1 MISRQGFSYFR
12 RVNRF
17 STSFLIGF
25 GLGFLSRRYLGGDHN
40 YVGQQFGIL
49 STSKIPRT
57 VDAVQVRDDDAYG
70 INYCRERYVELFVRL
85 GDKLCDNGI
94 ENGDGSWCRDPNKYG
109 GGDVGLAKGLLNLF
123 NAENAQSVI
132 DFGAGGGW
140 YAEFLTQ
147 NGVDTR
153 AYDGAVG
160 SKVQPL
166 SETRRQW
173 FDQRKEIGFTSENP
187 FANVIKLPLSFYHGS
202 NIPSADWVYSIEVG
216 EHLPRE
222 YEDVFVRNLVEHAK
236 EGLVLT
242 WAMPKQSGRGH
253 VNCKEKEDVIV
264 MFEAHGMLYKD
275 ELTNDLVGQIKQ
287 AHLQRNVM
295 VFKRF

>member
-1 MISRQGFSYFR
+1 MIPTNTG
-12 RVNRF
+12 V
-17 STSFLIGF
+17 
-25 GLGFLSRRYLGGDHN
+25 
-40 YVGQQFGIL
+40 
-49 STSKIPRT
+49 
-57 VDAVQVRDDDAYG
+57 
-70 INYCRERYVELFVRL
+70 
-85 GDKLCDNGI
+85 
-94 ENGDGSWCRDPNKYG
+94 
-109 GGDVGLAKGLLNLF
+109 DVGLAKGLLNLF

-202 NIPSADWVYSIEVG
+202 NIPLSLI
-216 EHLPRE
+216 H
-222 YEDVFVRNLVEHAK
+222 
-236 EGLVLT
+236 
-242 WAMPKQSGRGH
+242 
-253 VNCKEKEDVIV
+253 I
-264 MFEAHGMLYKD
+264 
-275 ELTNDLVGQIKQ
+275 
-287 AHLQRNVM
+287 
-295 VFKRF
+295 